1 MAAIELNVLAKDLAN
16 AQQVMDA
23 SAGTAYVGVMVK
35 HFPSVAAAIEQV
47 DAYQAA
53 GVRVSVGLGAGDPAM
68 WRKVVDVAVAT
79 KPVHVNQVLP
89 AAGLTLGSLQV
100 AGATNTL
107 VNALIAPGSEPGLVR
122 VGTGPLS
129 ASLPGEV
136 SCDQAA
142 AMLAEVGLSSV
153 KFYPIGGDAML
164 DHLAAMVAA
173 AVRVGVPV
181 FEPTG
186 GIDLANFDAVIT
198 TCLEAGATHVMPHL
212 YSSIIDSESGNTRPE
227 DVAQLFEQAAR
238 LA

>member
-100 AGATNTL
+100 AGATT
-107 VNALIAPGSEPGLVR
+107 
-122 VGTGPLS
+122 T
-129 ASLPGEV
+129 
-136 SCDQAA
+136 
-142 AMLAEVGLSSV
+142 LSSV